1 MTYATI
7 DQWSAN
13 PDENAN
19 QSGIPMYEGMSPA
32 QLNDSIRTIMAAI
45 FSEFDNSTMVAAID
59 ASNISGANVT
69 AWQKTLNIPAGLN
82 NPNVY
87 FQTGDVKTTY
97 SVTAPAGWVLLN
109 GNTIGNPLS
118 GASGFADNSTQNLF
132 TLLWQNC
139 PSLLVYSAGTQVAR
153 GATAAADWST
163 NRALAVPNA
172 QGQFLRVFDPSNQI
186 DYNRPLGSLQA
197 DEMQGF
203 AVRSGVGANNGA
215 GSIYGTTTADCP
227 GTGTGYTAQ
236 NAGAPPQQ
244 SSTKIVTDGT
254 NGTPRFGAETRAKN
268 ISVNLMVCL

>member
-1 MTYATI
+1 MTFATI

-19 QSGIPMYEGMSPA
+19 QPGIPMYEGMSPA

-69 AWQKTLNIPAGLN
+69 AWQKVLNIPTGLN
-82 NPNVY
+82 PNAY

-97 SVTAPAGWVLLN
+97 AVTAPTGWVMLN
-109 GNTIGNPLS
+109 GNSIGNASS

-139 PSLLVYSAGTQVAR
+139 PSLQVYSGSTAVSR
-153 GATAAADWST
+153 GSTAIADWSA
-163 NRALAVPNA
+163 NRSLAVPNA

-186 DYNRPLGSLQA
+186 DYNRSLGSLQG

-203 AVRSGVGANNGA
+203 AVRSGVGANNAA
-215 GSIYGTTTADCP
+215 GSIYGTTAADCP

-236 NAGAPPQQ
+236 NAGPPPQQ
-244 SSTKIVTDGT
+244 SVTKITTDGT

-268 ISVNLMVCL
+268 VSVNVMICL